1 MTTPQDPSSFLFP
14 SYPEFGVNHW
24 MDDAI
29 LLIWTKVRWEQHW
42 TWLFQMPSVIVP
54 FLAEL
59 PKLLEKLKEKM
70 HVNDKVNAWQARPI
84 RLAVITTNILYKK
97 YIYFSFGCIGTQL
110 RLTGSL
116 LHSAS
121 FSSCGSQVPGHAS
134 LVVIVH
140 GPRCPAACGILDPQ
154 LSIPP
159 RSPALQAGLLTIG
172 LPGKPQSPSILFSA
186 KKNRSN
192 GLCRELSK

>member
-1 MTTPQDPSSFLFP
+1 MRTELNMAVSNAECHCSFP
-14 SYPEFGVNHW
+14 SRAPKVVGKIKGK
-24 MDDAI
+24 DACQWQSQCLSSSHNQVSCYHHQHS
-29 LLIWTKVRWEQHW
+29 LLKI
-42 TWLFQMPSVIVP
+42 
-54 FLAEL
+54 
-59 PKLLEKLKEKM
+59 
-70 HVNDKVNAWQARPI
+70 
-84 RLAVITTNILYKK
+84 
-97 YIYFSFGCIGTQL
+97 YIYFSFGCISTQL

-121 FSSCGSQVPGHAS
+121 FSSCGSRVPGHAS

-140 GPRCPAACGILDPQ
+140 RLRCPAACGILDPQ
-154 LSIPP
+154 LRIPP
-159 RSPALQAGLLTIG
+159 RSPALQGGFLTIG